1 MIVNSA
7 PPPDSEKLA
16 QLKQAVHDP
25 LFLADL
31 EHFQGI
37 PIRLKRRAGRPRSQ
51 GARPKQPLMTAPS
64 RP

>member
-31 EHFQGI
+31 EETMELF
-37 PIRLKRRAGRPRSQ
+37 AGADSEWWEPE
-51 GARPKQPLMTAPS
+51 K
-64 RP
+64 